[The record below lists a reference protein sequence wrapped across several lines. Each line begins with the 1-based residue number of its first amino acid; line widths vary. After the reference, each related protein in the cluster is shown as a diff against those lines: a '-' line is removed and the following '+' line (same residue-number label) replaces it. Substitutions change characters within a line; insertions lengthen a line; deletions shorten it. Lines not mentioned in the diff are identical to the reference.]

1 MGAAGV
7 YHAQPAAVKH
17 SPCFISRAARHMCNQ
32 HPHMRWSQAFE
43 GGAPWA
49 GRPVQGQLTQASAV
63 QDKELGP
70 GRKRGAPEA
79 EVEDLPDD
87 VRQRLDAIKSAA

>member
-1 MGAAGV
+1 MQSAPS
-7 YHAQPAAVKH
+7 HA
-17 SPCFISRAARHMCNQ
+17 
-32 HPHMRWSQAFE
+32 WTQALE

-49 GRPVQGQLTQASAV
+49 GRPIQGQLTQASAV

-70 GRKRGAPEA
+70 GKKRGAPEA